1 MRANNF
7 SNLMGRLI
15 HYKKEGNKWRTVG
28 GYHSSNASII
38 RLSPNHLKRY
48 PFLAEKVIKTPAGLP
63 NGTYIPAKNV
73 PSNIS
78 FNIYLRNPKLMQNK
92 IAKAERLAKAMQTV
106 RPKLLNLGAKVA
118 ERTRKL
124 TGLKYLAEEY
134 RKHFLANTGNLMAR
148 KQATHRS
155 ANGASGSRPY
165 VSSSGLR
172 KRKYTTGNA
181 NKNAEANKMMKQ
193 LFGNNY
199 ASNSND
205 PMKRKT
211 ARPNSPNT
219 AARKKAKANENAKL
233 ERNLAELK
241 RLRNS
246 LASSRTQ
253 NERER
258 LARAPRPGVTWK
270 RNNNGTISM
279 VNLNKR
285 KANLERFLQL
295 HSNFVSREQMGE
307 VANNIGNNG
316 VRLAGELGLRLTM
329 GNRYPFHRD
338 TIKNALNELTRV
350 LDYKRALLQK
360 KVKKN

>member
-1 MRANNF
+1 
-7 SNLMGRLI
+7 
-15 HYKKEGNKWRTVG
+15 
-28 GYHSSNASII
+28 
-38 RLSPNHLKRY
+38 
-48 PFLAEKVIKTPAGLP
+48 VIKTPAGLP

-78 FNIYLRNPKLMQNK
+78 FNTYLRNPKLMQNQL
-92 IAKAERLAKAMQTV
+92 AKAERLAKAMQTV

-118 ERTRKL
+118 ERARKL

-148 KQATHRS
+148 KQRS

-219 AARKKAKANENAKL
+219 AARKKAQANENAKI

-270 RNNNGTISM
+270 RNNNGTVSM

-285 KANLERFLQL
+285 QANLQRFLQL
-295 HSNFVSREQMGE
+295 HSNFVSREQRGE

-338 TIKNALNELTRV
+338 TIKDALNELTKV
-350 LDYKRALLQK
+350 LDYKRTLLQK
-360 KVKKN
+360 KLKKN